1 MGAIAKIIES
11 RGVMIKEEKVKSLS
25 EKIYPNTMVLENYE
39 PYPGYYGKN
48 IPTDVIPRSVFLV
61 LIREYDHMF
70 LARTML
76 KISKERQHPCMATY
90 GTITIDDKKYHC
102 IRIKNLRCF
111 DEIPKIQERFIEY
124 GVDFRRSKTING
136 MALISIEKTFLLE
149 RFDDGIYL
157 DLAGDNKYYFELP
170 VELSWNDFKQITS
183 KVKNNITNNFFDA
196 ALGYFW
202 KLEGPQ
208 DVVRIYDLK
217 ANLERVKEIQDFY
230 LKEIERMVRK

>member
-1 MGAIAKIIES
+1 
-11 RGVMIKEEKVKSLS
+11 
-25 EKIYPNTMVLENYE
+25 
-39 PYPGYYGKN
+39 
-48 IPTDVIPRSVFLV
+48 
-61 LIREYDHMF
+61 
-70 LARTML
+70 
-76 KISKERQHPCMATY
+76 
-90 GTITIDDKKYHC
+90 
-102 IRIKNLRCF
+102 
-111 DEIPKIQERFIEY
+111 
-124 GVDFRRSKTING
+124 